1 MGENGII
8 RAADQHACGECTQEY
23 KKTSDEVFDDPAAV
37 VGMDATDDNI
47 PAMAS
52 NHEEVQADIQIPV
65 TADDE
70 MDVYAISNIKNIKM
84 VVLDG
89 VVMGPQVK

>member
-8 RAADQHACGECTQEY
+8 RAADQHACAECTQEY
-23 KKTSDEVFDDPAAV
+23 KKTSDVVFDDPAAV

-47 PAMAS
+47 STIAS
-52 NHEEVQADIQIPV
+52 NHEDVQVDLPQTPV
-65 TADDE
+65 ISDDE
-70 MDVYAISNIKNIKM
+70 MVVDAIPNIKM

-89 VVMGPQVK
+89 VVMGPQVNDI